1 MSMSKNRIK
10 RHEEWEYVNSYI
22 ITVLIGLTIMF
33 AIVFSGDRIT
43 TSEIQTAKE
52 YSFKLYNEG
61 LKKFCD
67 YTTIEHMELEFTNND
82 DLDKFYNE
90 GLKFVNHTDLDKFEL
105 DGGLMW
111 DKIYFENDSLNF
123 YDHGPTYI
131 TVKTHLY
138 YEGEISSY
146 VYDEKVNLKFF
157 IWPTIAVL
165 FLSSLFW
172 YTVVY
177 TVIKNKYDKI
187 WDMYYSYL
195 EA

>member
-1 MSMSKNRIK
+1 MSKNKIK
-10 RHEEWEYVNSYI
+10 RNEEWEYVKSYI
-22 ITVLIGLTIMF
+22 ITVLIGITIMF
-33 AIVFSGDRIT
+33 AITFSSNKIT
-43 TSEIQTAKE
+43 PSEIESAKE

-111 DKIYFENDSLNF
+111 DKIYLENDSLNF
-123 YDHGPTYI
+123 YDYGPTYI

-138 YEGEISSY
+138 YEDDISSY
-146 VYDEKVNLKFF
+146 VYDERVNLKFF